1 LGQAS
6 LMDRLR
12 RKQGQE
18 LPQGPLRKRPYS
30 RGMELNGKIMGSG
43 AGRSPKAPEM
53 ISKASKP

>member
-1 LGQAS
+1 
-6 LMDRLR
+6 MDRLR